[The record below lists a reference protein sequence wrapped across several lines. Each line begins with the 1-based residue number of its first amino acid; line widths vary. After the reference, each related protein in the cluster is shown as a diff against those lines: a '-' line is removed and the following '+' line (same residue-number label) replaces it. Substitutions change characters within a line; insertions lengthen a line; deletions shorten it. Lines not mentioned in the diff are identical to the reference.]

1 LEARVAWGWR
11 LLTVALSIKGRETSF
26 SLRLAGIPFPV
37 PREKP
42 EAVGAKEFKKK
53 IKKKIKKKTGRKEK
67 KNRFN
72 FSVATAILNRK
83 FLEAVWGYC
92 QRLIQSFRLRL
103 RLSGVYG
110 TDDPALTGLIAGLI
124 AALHAGHI
132 NLNLE
137 ADFSGPTL
145 DLTGETSGRIV
156 PAVIL
161 WFTIRFLLAEPL
173 RKLWWSH
180 LKTKLIRRK
189 PKEGVQYV

>member
-1 LEARVAWGWR
+1 MSWWTVFILILVLLPMGLLCVPLTFKARGCLRTEERWLEVRVAWGWR

-83 FLEAVWGYC
+83 F
-92 QRLIQSFRLRL
+92 
-103 RLSGVYG
+103 
-110 TDDPALTGLIAGLI
+110 
-124 AALHAGHI
+124 
-132 NLNLE
+132 
-137 ADFSGPTL
+137 
-145 DLTGETSGRIV
+145 
-156 PAVIL
+156 
-161 WFTIRFLLAEPL
+161 
-173 RKLWWSH
+173 
-180 LKTKLIRRK
+180 
-189 PKEGVQYV
+189 